1 MADPVRVYSDEF
13 KEQAIQLAKEMGS
26 NCKAARELGINEV
39 NIRSWIKKKKE
50 NLAFKEQLPE
60 DPSASVSELQR
71 LRKENAELKK
81 VNQILKAAA
90 AVFCQ
95 DQLK

>member
-1 MADPVRVYSDEF
+1 MTNKPTKYTAEY
-13 KEQAIQLAKEMGS
+13 KEQAIQLAEQLGS

-39 NIRSWIKKKKE
+39 NIRSWIKKR
-50 NLAFKEQLPE
+50 NLMGTI
-60 DPSASVSELQR
+60 PSNLGEPALTLEEIQR
-71 LRKENAELKK
+71 LRRENAELKK
-81 VNQILKAAA
+81 VNHILRAAA